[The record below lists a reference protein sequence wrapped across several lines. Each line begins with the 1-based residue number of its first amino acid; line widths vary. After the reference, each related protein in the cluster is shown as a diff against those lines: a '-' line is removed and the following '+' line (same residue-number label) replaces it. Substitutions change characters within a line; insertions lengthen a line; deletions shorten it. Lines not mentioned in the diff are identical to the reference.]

1 MITGEFIKKHR
12 YAILEVTSGTRLF
25 ASVAMAQA
33 ILESGSGQSKLA
45 TQYNNLYGIKAG
57 EGWTGPKVMMDT
69 LEYFTIGW
77 PQKIN
82 DEFRQYPSPEASI
95 RDWVKLLT
103 KNENYDDV
111 LKAKT
116 PQQQVREIQAA
127 GYATDPNYSDK
138 LINLINEH
146 QLENLDKDQKNMK
159 SINLMIAMLLIAIAI
174 LIIYKIFKY

>member
-1 MITGEFIKKHR
+1 MTTAEFIKEHQ
-12 YAILEVTSGTRLF
+12 YAILEATAGTRLF

-45 TQYNNLYGIKAG
+45 TDHNNLYGIKAG

-69 LEYFTIGW
+69 LEYFTTSL

-82 DEFRQYPSPEASI
+82 DEFRKYPTPEASI
-95 RDWVKLLT
+95 KDWVKLLT
-103 KNENYDDV
+103 KNEKYANV

-116 PQQQVREIQAA
+116 PQRQAREIQAA
-127 GYATDPNYSDK
+127 GYATDPDYSDK

-146 QLENLDKDQKNMK
+146 QLERLDKNQKDMK
-159 SINLMIAMLLIAIAI
+159 SINLMVAILLIAIAV
-174 LIIYKIFKY
+174 LTIYKIFKY